1 MEESELM
8 DDGMKTMIKV
18 KNLYHSYSNDEN
30 YSVNDIS
37 FEIKEGEVFGFLG
50 PSGAGKST
58 TQNIL
63 VGLLQLQQG
72 EVEVAGYD
80 IKNVKD
86 KMFNK
91 IGMSFEQSN
100 VYNKMSGFEN
110 LDFYR
115 KLFDVETREPMDLIR
130 LVGLEGKEHV
140 KAGKYSK
147 GMKHRLTF
155 ARSMVNNPD
164 MWFLD
169 EPTTGLDPTIASKI
183 KEIIRQ
189 ENEKGVTIFL
199 TTHNMYI
206 ADELCDRVAFIVDG
220 KIRLID
226 SPKALKLKY
235 GEKLVEVEYFKDGEL
250 VKENFSTV
258 VAEEKERLT
267 KVINLYDVQTMHTKE
282 ATLEEIFIK
291 VTGRGLV

>member
-1 MEESELM
+1 
-8 DDGMKTMIKV
+8 MIKV

-30 YSVNDIS
+30 YAVDNVSFDIS
-37 FEIKEGEVFGFLG
+37 KGEIFGFLG

-63 VGLLQLQQG
+63 TGLLQLQKG

-80 IKNVKD
+80 VKHIKN

-100 VYNKMSGFEN
+100 VYNKMSGLEN

-115 KLFDVETREPMDLIR
+115 KLFDVETRDPMELIR
-130 LVGLEGKEHV
+130 MVGLDGKENI

-155 ARSMVNNPD
+155 ARSMINNPEI
-164 MWFLD
+164 WFLD
-169 EPTTGLDPTIASKI
+169 EPTTGLDPAIASNI
-183 KEIIRQ
+183 KDIVKE
-189 ENEKGVTIFL
+189 ENKKGVTIFL

-226 SPKALKLKY
+226 SPKELKLKY
-235 GEKLVEVEYFKDGEL
+235 GEKLVEVEYFRSGEL
-250 VKENFSTV
+250 IKESFSTV
-258 VAEEKERLT
+258 VEEEKNKLVQ
-267 KVINLYDVQTMHTKE
+267 VIKENDIRTMHTKE

>member
-1 MEESELM
+1 M
-8 DDGMKTMIKV
+8 DEGMNKMIKV
-18 KNLYHSYSNDEN
+18 SNLYHSYSNDDN
-30 YSVNDIS
+30 YAVKDVS
-37 FEIKEGEVFGFLG
+37 FEIEKGEIFGFLG

-72 EVEVAGYD
+72 KVEVAGYD
-80 IKNVKD
+80 VKHIKN

-100 VYNKMSGFEN
+100 VYNKMSGLEN
-110 LDFYR
+110 LEFYR
-115 KLFDVETREPMDLIR
+115 KLFDVETKDPMDLIR
-130 LVGLEGKEHV
+130 LVGLEGKENI

-155 ARSMVNNPD
+155 ARSMINNPE

-169 EPTTGLDPTIASKI
+169 EPTTGLDPAIASEI
-183 KEIIRQ
+183 KDIIRR
-189 ENEKGVTIFL
+189 EKEKGVTIFL

-220 KIRLID
+220 TIRLID

-250 VKENFSTV
+250 IKDSFSTIIK
-258 VAEEKERLT
+258 EEKDRLVE
-267 KVINLYDVQTMHTKE
+267 VISKYDIQTMHTKE

>member
-1 MEESELM
+1 
-8 DDGMKTMIKV
+8 MIKV
-18 KNLYHSYSNDEN
+18 KHLYHSYSNDN
-30 YSVNDIS
+30 KYAIKDLN
-37 FEIKEGEVFGFLG
+37 FEIKKGEIFGFLG

-63 VGLLQLQQG
+63 VGILQLQQG
-72 EVEVAGYD
+72 EVEVAGYNIKH
-80 IKNVKD
+80 IKNE
-86 KMFNK
+86 MFNK

-100 VYNKMSGFEN
+100 LYSKMSAFEN

-115 KLFDVETREPMDLIR
+115 KLFDVETRDPNDMIK
-130 LVGLEGKEHV
+130 LVGLEGKENI

-155 ARSMVNNPD
+155 ARSMINNPQ

-169 EPTTGLDPTIASKI
+169 EPTTGLDPAISSQI
-183 KEIIRQ
+183 KDIIKK

-250 VKENFSTV
+250 IKDSFSTV
-258 VAEEKERLT
+258 FKDQKDKLID
-267 KVINLYDVQTMHTKE
+267 VINKYEILTMHTKE
-282 ATLEEIFIK
+282 ASLEEIFIK

>member
-1 MEESELM
+1 M
-8 DDGMKTMIKV
+8 MIKV
-18 KNLYHSYSNDEN
+18 KNLYHSYSNDDK
-30 YSVNDIS
+30 YAVNDIS
-37 FEIKEGEVFGFLG
+37 FQVDKGEIFGFLG

-63 VGLLQLQQG
+63 VGLLQLQKG
-72 EVEVAGYD
+72 EVQVAGYD
-80 IKNVKD
+80 VKEIKN

-100 VYNKMSGFEN
+100 VYNKMSGLEN
-110 LDFYR
+110 LEFYG
-115 KLFDVETREPMDLIR
+115 KLFDVETRDPMDLIR
-130 LVGLEGKEHV
+130 MVGLDGKE
-140 KAGKYSK
+140 KIRAGEYSK

-155 ARSMVNNPD
+155 ARSMINNPE

-169 EPTTGLDPTIASKI
+169 EPTTGLDPAIASNIKDII
-183 KEIIRQ
+183 KE
-189 ENEKGVTIFL
+189 ENRKGVTVFL

-226 SPKALKLKY
+226 SPKQLKLKY
-235 GEKLVEVEYFKDGEL
+235 GEKLVDVEYYKDDVL
-250 VKENFSTV
+250 HKESYSTV
-258 VAEEKERLT
+258 VEEEKEKLIE
-267 KVINLYDVQTMHTKE
+267 VIRNNDIQTMHTKE